1 MGRALLLFSLC
12 AVLATLSV
20 SLAAREQMP
29 GAPETIQDLTSEEV
43 LNAAQAAVK
52 ELNRRSNSMF
62 KTVMV
67 KVTQGTFQV

>member
-1 MGRALLLFSLC
+1 MA
-12 AVLATLSV
+12 
-20 SLAAREQMP
+20 

-43 LNAAQAAVK
+43 TNAAQAALK

-62 KTVMV
+62 KTVLV